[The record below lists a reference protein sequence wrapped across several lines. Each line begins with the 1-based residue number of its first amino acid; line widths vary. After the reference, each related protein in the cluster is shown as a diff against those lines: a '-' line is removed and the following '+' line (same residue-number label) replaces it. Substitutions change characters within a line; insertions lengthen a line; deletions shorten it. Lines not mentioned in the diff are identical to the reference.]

1 MPCQGC
7 RLAASSAQQVCVRM
21 HACVRTCCY
30 NTSGSSLASTWE
42 GMGTRAGTV
51 GTAVGICLVRTR
63 APCVRQLSHRAPAGQ
78 ECPLAPGCPKA
89 MQRRC
94 NPCVCVCAQLSHRA
108 SLWHAL
114 PACSAT
120 IWRCLRVSAGLSNEA
135 SKEALDGGAPS
146 LLPCINPL
154 QQLAAEEAA
163 RQAGSVAPPLAGVCA
178 LRAPAPVL
186 PFGLVCP
193 QHKGVGAGLGLCL
206 CHRACAP

>member
-94 NPCVCVCAQLSHRA
+94 NPCVCVCAH
-108 SLWHAL
+108 SLATGPPCGTLCRHA
-114 PACSAT
+114 AQ
-120 IWRCLRVSAGLSNEA
+120 RFG
-135 SKEALDGGAPS
+135 
-146 LLPCINPL
+146 
-154 QQLAAEEAA
+154 
-163 RQAGSVAPPLAGVCA
+163 GVCA
-178 LRAPAPVL
+178 SLQACPTKRPRRRWTGGPPAC
-186 PFGLVCP
+186 CP
-193 QHKGVGAGLGLCL
+193 ASTPSNSWPRRKRPGRPAVWP
-206 CHRACAP
+206 RP